1 MGISLFAGFRAIA
14 IEAGGCRW
22 KSDLRH
28 HFVSIGLWCNGSTA
42 RFDRVSLGSTPERPT
57 ILFPRVAQ
65 PGLEQ
70 CLDKAKAIGS
80 NPILGTIF
88 INIHMRNEI
97 IQPLVGSDEKL
108 LAEGLID
115 PQETPE
121 TPVQSPKEY
130 DKGLGLDQVVEVD
143 ELITDEDLKENETI

>member
-1 MGISLFAGFRAIA
+1 
-14 IEAGGCRW
+14 
-22 KSDLRH
+22 
-28 HFVSIGLWCNGSTA
+28 
-42 RFDRVSLGSTPERPT
+42 
-57 ILFPRVAQ
+57 
-65 PGLEQ
+65 
-70 CLDKAKAIGS
+70 
-80 NPILGTIF
+80 
-88 INIHMRNEI
+88 MRNEI